1 MRCLPGACFRAR
13 LCPCR
18 PAGVP
23 PVCRQAACILLA
35 LFCCALHQALFP
47 AAGTAA
53 PLFPRLQAGQV
64 YRAEHQD
71 SGLRYAACLRLLD
84 RHFFELSE
92 DILLSG
98 EPWLRRTTT
107 GRWLQVRQGG
117 MLYLHNAYGM
127 SRLLSLGRS
136 RTLYADMPLKG
147 HRSLGVSFRLD
158 TPGTAPVRI
167 LGILEIRHGVPTL
180 REDGSGLSFPLD
192 GTSAPLLPLLR
203 GPLPV
208 FVELECRLHPQALEV
223 VRVLSGSSR
232 LPGGGITIPPDL
244 HAVTGERTWLMDLED
259 GTQASCLFSA
269 TSGTTGDLEIASR
282 GLYLRVPYV
291 TDARGLRFSPGAEDR
306 RMLAMLGMQALIPLL
321 DKTRSWSLHGPFL
334 TLEDGRDPLRVL
346 EQDGR

>member
-64 YRAEHQD
+64 YRAEHQ
-71 SGLRYAACLRLLD
+71 
-84 RHFFELSE
+84 
-92 DILLSG
+92 
-98 EPWLRRTTT
+98 
-107 GRWLQVRQGG
+107 
-117 MLYLHNAYGM
+117 
-127 SRLLSLGRS
+127 
-136 RTLYADMPLKG
+136 DMPLKG

-232 LPGGGITIPPDL
+232 LPGGGITTPPDL

-306 RMLAMLGMQALIPLL
+306 RMLAMLGMQALIALL